1 MPAGLLA
8 PSKHRREKG
17 VAFSANP
24 IFDAL
29 FPSLRRA
36 VRIIQDEPEAG
47 TPDIA
52 AWMDTIQLDEGEP
65 PVPELVIA
73 LALSK
78 ETAVVARELIR
89 KWVVE
94 GVPSCRDHP

>member
-1 MPAGLLA
+1 M
-8 PSKHRREKG
+8 RM
-17 VAFSANP
+17 
-24 IFDAL
+24 D
-29 FPSLRRA
+29 SLRRA

-52 AWMDTIQLDEGEP
+52 AWMDTIELDEGEP

-94 GVPSCRDHP
+94 GVFVARSSLIAGQSQY